1 MSIFTAR
8 SGTRASCATTTR
20 TPMLPS
26 LMQTVR
32 TLAALAWTVPL
43 VVSLPR
49 ALAAQSPPIRLR
61 LPGYFTPMSVDSVAM
76 APVTAQAPREIT
88 YKAAN
93 AVLTELK
100 IPVTTQDPAFRVLG
114 SGSARM
120 MRKLGRER
128 LSSYLNC
135 GSGMSGSHADGW
147 RVTMAIFVWF
157 ETVSP
162 TETRI
167 RVGMLAGAQ
176 DVEGVSKDPVACG
189 STGVFETQLAEMIQK
204 RVAMF

>member
-1 MSIFTAR
+1 M
-8 SGTRASCATTTR
+8 
-20 TPMLPS
+20 PS
-26 LMQTVR
+26 LANGSHHSTPSPRVLLSRVLLAMLAFMSVAAPTVSR
-32 TLAALAWTVPL
+32 
-43 VVSLPR
+43 
-49 ALAAQSPPIRLR
+49 AQSPPIRLR
-61 LPGYFTPMSVDSVAM
+61 LPGYFTPMSVDSVA
-76 APVTAQAPREIT
+76 ATPVMVAASRETT

-100 IPVTTQDPAFRVLG
+100 IPVTTQDPAMRVLG

-120 MRKLGRER
+120 IRKLGRER
-128 LSSYLNC
+128 LSTYLNC
-135 GSGMSGSHADGW
+135 GQGMSGSHADGW
-147 RVTMAIFVWF
+147 RVTMAIFVWL
-157 ETVSP
+157 EPVTA

-204 RVAMF
+204 RVALF

>member
-1 MSIFTAR
+1 MNRLI
-8 SGTRASCATTTR
+8 GRA
-20 TPMLPS
+20 
-26 LMQTVR
+26 
-32 TLAALAWTVPL
+32 L
-43 VVSLPR
+43 VAFGFGVLLVSSLPR

-61 LPGYFTPMSVDSVAM
+61 LPGYFTSMSVDSVAA
-76 APVTAQAPREIT
+76 APVVVPASREIT

-120 MRKLGRER
+120 LRKLGRER
-128 LSSYLNC
+128 LSAYLNC
-135 GSGMSGSHADGW
+135 GSGMSGAHADGW
-147 RVTMAIFVWF
+147 RVTMAVFIWV
-157 ETVSP
+157 EAVSP
-162 TETRI
+162 TESRI

-204 RVAMF
+204 RVALF

>member
-1 MSIFTAR
+1 MSHT
-8 SGTRASCATTTR
+8 S
-20 TPMLPS
+20 MPS
-26 LMQTVR
+26 LANGSHYSTPSPRLLLFRVLFAMLCFMSVAAPTVSR
-32 TLAALAWTVPL
+32 
-43 VVSLPR
+43 
-49 ALAAQSPPIRLR
+49 AQSPPIRLR
-61 LPGYFTPMSVDSVAM
+61 LPGYFTPMSVDSVAA
-76 APVTAQAPREIT
+76 APVVIPASREVT

-100 IPVTTQDPAFRVLG
+100 IPVTTQDPAMRVLG

-120 MRKLGRER
+120 IRKLGRER
-128 LSSYLNC
+128 LSAYLNC
-135 GSGMSGSHADGW
+135 GQGMSGSHADGW
-147 RVTMAIFVWF
+147 RVTMAIFVWL
-157 ETVSP
+157 EPATA

-204 RVAMF
+204 RVALF

>member
-1 MSIFTAR
+1 MPPFMPPFMSWSAR
-8 SGTRASCATTTR
+8 AMMSVAIVALAG
-20 TPMLPS
+20 
-26 LMQTVR
+26 V
-32 TLAALAWTVPL
+32 AALRPL
-43 VVSLPR
+43 S
-49 ALAAQSPPIRLR
+49 AQTPPIRLR

-76 APVTAQAPREIT
+76 PPVVVRASREVT

-100 IPVTTQDPAFRVLG
+100 IPVTTQDPAWRGLG
-114 SGSARM
+114 SGSASM
-120 MRKLGRER
+120 IRKLGRER
-128 LSSYLNC
+128 LSAYLNC

-147 RVTMAIFVWF
+147 RVTMAVFVWL
-157 ETVSP
+157 EPVTA

-189 STGVFETQLAEMIQK
+189 SSGVFEAQLAEMIQK
-204 RVAMF
+204 RVALF

>member
-1 MSIFTAR
+1 MRSLPVLPFTLSARSMMSIAVLALL
-8 SGTRASCATTTR
+8 G
-20 TPMLPS
+20 
-26 LMQTVR
+26 
-32 TLAALAWTVPL
+32 LAAPGKL
-43 VVSLPR
+43 S
-49 ALAAQSPPIRLR
+49 AQTPPIRLR
-61 LPGYFTPMSVDSVAM
+61 LPGYFTPMSVDSVAA
-76 APVTAQAPREIT
+76 APVVVRASREIT

-120 MRKLGRER
+120 IRKLGRER
-128 LSSYLNC
+128 LSAYLNC

-147 RVTMAIFVWF
+147 RVTMAVFVWL
-157 ETVSP
+157 EPVTA

-189 STGVFETQLAEMIQK
+189 STGVFETFLGAEIQK
-204 RVAMF
+204 RVALF